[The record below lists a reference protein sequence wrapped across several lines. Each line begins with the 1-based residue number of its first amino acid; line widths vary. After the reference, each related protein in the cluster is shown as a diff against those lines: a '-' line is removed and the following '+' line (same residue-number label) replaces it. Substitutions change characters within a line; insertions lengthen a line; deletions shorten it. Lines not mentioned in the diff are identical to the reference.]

1 MVTVPRSHERG
12 SEKLNALHRFDVD
25 QTLTPVRAR
34 ESWGYSVHGNHVIIG
49 TTLLENGYGGGIMN
63 FGFFTEHYTSCGCCR
78 LRDVWVSQ
86 SDCIYIDGPNPWKAW
101 LQDEQYYAKTSLAHN
116 KNFAKVALMS
126 RLNTEVVLLVLQ
138 F

>member
-1 MVTVPRSHERG
+1 MGQLCARQSCYHWDDAAGEWIWWWNHE
-12 SEKLNALHRFDVD
+12 V
-25 QTLTPVRAR
+25 
-34 ESWGYSVHGNHVIIG
+34 WI
-49 TTLLENGYGGGIMN
+49 
-63 FGFFTEHYTSCGCCR
+63 FTEHYTSCDCCH
-78 LRDVWVSQ
+78 LRDVWVSP

-101 LQDEQYYAKTSLAHN
+101 LQDEQYYVETSMSHN